1 MPHLCSPLVLISL
14 KFIKKRKRRR
24 KKKRTTF
31 GKIIAGGPVGAYGV
45 RREIL
50 EIVALAGPIY
60 QAESLSG
67 NPLAMTVGIHT
78 LK

>member
-1 MPHLCSPLVLISL
+1 MSL
-14 KFIKKRKRRR
+14 KFIKKKKEEEE